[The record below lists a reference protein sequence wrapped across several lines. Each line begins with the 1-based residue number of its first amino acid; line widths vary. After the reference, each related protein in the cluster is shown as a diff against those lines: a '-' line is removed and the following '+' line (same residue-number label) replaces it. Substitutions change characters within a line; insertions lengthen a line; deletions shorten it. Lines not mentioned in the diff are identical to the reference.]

1 MKPADYITELEGK
14 VAELSK
20 QLERAL
26 LRIQELEQRLNKN
39 SRNSDK
45 PPSSDGLAKKPA
57 IARPRGLRKPGGQKG
72 HPGKTLKTVAH
83 PDHRVVH
90 PVAHPQCGCGCDLS
104 NLTDEGHWE
113 RRQVFDLPPTVLKVT
128 EHRVEQKTCPGCG
141 RLHLGGFPDG
151 VTSRVQ
157 YGERVRALSV
167 MLNVE
172 QSLPLARIQALFAG
186 LTGYG
191 INESTVHAAVERM
204 YDELAIEEQ
213 IIHQAVLDSP
223 VAHADET
230 GGRIAGCTQWIH
242 GFSSLL
248 HTLYVVCKQ
257 RGGEVI
263 NGPQSHLASFT
274 GRLVHDCLN
283 SYLSMAGGSLKHGLC
298 NAHLL
303 RELTALMEL
312 PQAFSWPGK
321 MHELLMD
328 YYRASDYGKG
338 VVDAVARKK
347 LDERYAAI
355 LAVADREEPPPEKG
369 KRGRPKNSKGRNL
382 LNRLI
387 TYQEAVLAFSRY
399 AEVPFTNNL
408 GERDLRPWKTKLK
421 VSGCFRTLKGA
432 QRYARIKGF
441 CSTVR
446 KNGLVVFDQLIA
458 AQKGQSFLR
467 LT

>member
-1 MKPADYITELEGK
+1 MKPADYIVELEGK
-14 VAELSK
+14 VAELSS
-20 QLERAL
+20 QLGQAL
-26 LRIQELEQRLNKN
+26 LRIQELERRLNKN

-57 IARPRGLRKPGGQKG
+57 LPRQRGLCKPGGQKG
-72 HPGKTLKTVAH
+72 HPGKTLKIVAH
-83 PDHRVVH
+83 PGHRLVH
-90 PVAHPQCGCGCDLS
+90 PIANQQCDCGCDLS
-104 NLTDEGHWE
+104 NLADEGHWE
-113 RRQVFDLPPTVLKVT
+113 RRQVFDLPPTVLEVT
-128 EHRVEQKTCPGCG
+128 EHRVEQKTCPACH
-141 RLHLGGFPDG
+141 RLYLGHFPAG

-186 LTGYG
+186 LTGYA
-191 INESTVHAAVERM
+191 INESTVHAAVERL
-204 YDELAIEEQ
+204 YDQLAAEEQ

-263 NGPQSHLASFT
+263 NGPQSHLANFK
-274 GRLVHDCLN
+274 GRLIHDCLN
-283 SYLSMAGGSLKHGLC
+283 SYLSMAGCLMHGLC

-303 RELTALMEL
+303 RELTALREL
-312 PQAFSWPGK
+312 PQALIWPGK

-338 VVDAVARKK
+338 VADPAVLKK
-347 LDERYAAI
+347 LDERYAAV
-355 LAVADREEPPPEKG
+355 LALADREEPPPEKG

-382 LNRLI
+382 RNRLI
-387 TYQEAVLAFSRY
+387 RYQEAVLAFSRH

-421 VSGCFRTLKGA
+421 VSGCFRTLEGA
-432 QRYARIKGF
+432 RRYARIKGF
-441 CSTVR
+441 CSTV
-446 KNGLVVFDQLIA
+446 KKHGLVVFEQLIA
-458 AQKGQSFLR
+458 VQKGQSFLR